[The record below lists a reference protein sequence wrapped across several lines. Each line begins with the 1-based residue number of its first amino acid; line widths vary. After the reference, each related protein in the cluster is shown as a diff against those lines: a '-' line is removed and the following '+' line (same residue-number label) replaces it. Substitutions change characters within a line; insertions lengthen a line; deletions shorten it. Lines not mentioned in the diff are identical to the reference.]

1 MCLPQPDNKE
11 QLLSKATIIIIKVLL
26 IYLTLGI
33 DASERK
39 SEEYKIATYSYSHIR
54 ITYIQ
59 DY

>member
-1 MCLPQPDNKE
+1 M
-11 QLLSKATIIIIKVLL
+11 
-26 IYLTLGI
+26 IYSTLGV
-33 DASERK
+33 DASKRK